1 MTKNTTATPFER
13 MCDNYN
19 RTGKAKVSGYVAKF
33 ERMDSDTLL
42 KEFNSISYRMSFV
55 SNDAYCR
62 MLPVKNAMYRVLK
75 ARGIK

>member
-1 MTKNTTATPFER
+1 MTKNTTTTPFER
-13 MCDNYN
+13 MCNNYN
-19 RTGKAKVSGYVAKF
+19 RVGKAKVDGYVAKF

-55 SNDAYCR
+55 SNAAYCR